1 MRKLELEDGYDQIE
15 IIPDYGFS
23 GRMDLEEIF
32 LPKSVKKIGR
42 YAFYNCRNLR
52 KITFFNHIQ
61 DIGSGAFT
69 GCHKV
74 HELDVTIVQENSS
87 CLKEFLQELVE
98 EMVVHYRHKE
108 YAKLVFPEYFEEGIE
123 NTPARNLSSQI
134 HGAGL
139 VYRNCLHRGEF
150 KFGEYDNCFQVALN
164 LERPELLQELVL
176 GRLRYPYQLQDK
188 GRKKY
193 ETYVKEHFVE
203 IGKKLIQEKDAE
215 GLRWFVENYVE
226 EENQIGKLLDEAGKR
241 GEAECTACLMEIR
254 NTRFGGVIPSGIPDF
269 DFDF

>member
-1 MRKLELEDGYDQIE
+1 MRKLELQDDYDQIE

-23 GRMDLEEIF
+23 GRVDLEEIV
-32 LPKSVKKIGR
+32 LPKTVKKIGR

-52 KITFFNHIQ
+52 KITFSTGIQ

-74 HELDVTIVQENSS
+74 HELDVTIVGENFSA
-87 CLKEFLQELVE
+87 LKEFLQELVE

-108 YAKLVFPEYFEEGIE
+108 YAKLVFPEYFEEGTE

-134 HGAGL
+134 HGSGL
-139 VYRNCLHRGEF
+139 VYRNCLRRGEF
-150 KFGEYDNCFQVALN
+150 QFGAYDNCFQTALN

-188 GRKKY
+188 ARAKY
-193 ETYVKEHFVE
+193 EAYAKEHFVE
-203 IGKKLIQEKDAE
+203 IGLELVREKDVE
-215 GLRWFVENYVE
+215 GLRWFVDKYVL
-226 EENQIGKLLDEAGKR
+226 EENQIGKLLDEAGR
-241 GEAECTACLMEIR
+241 LGEAESTACLMELR
-254 NTRFGGVIPSGIPDF
+254 HFKFGGFIVSGIPDF